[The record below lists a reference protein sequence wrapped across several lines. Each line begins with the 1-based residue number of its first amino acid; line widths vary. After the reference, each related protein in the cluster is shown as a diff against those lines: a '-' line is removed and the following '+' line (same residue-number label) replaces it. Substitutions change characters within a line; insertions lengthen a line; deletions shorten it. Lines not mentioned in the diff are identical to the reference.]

1 MKRIKK
7 DKLNAMETK
16 LTEQQSLKIIQ
27 EMIATSKNNLKD
39 NSFFYLLWGW
49 LVLFASLLH
58 FSFLQINWEYA
69 WIPWPILMSIGAIVS
84 TIAGIRLGK
93 KAKVISHVDKMIMYL
108 WWSFLVVI
116 FLILFMMGFQKMQW
130 QTTHSLIIIMYGMG
144 TFVSGGVL
152 KFKPLIIGGIACWII
167 AVISFFTTPQ
177 YVLLLIALSIII
189 AYLIPGYML
198 KAKS

>member
-1 MKRIKK
+1 
-7 DKLNAMETK
+7 METN
-16 LTEQQSLKIIQ
+16 LTQQQSLKIIQ

-39 NSFFYLLWGW
+39 NSFFFLLWGW
-49 LVLFASLLH
+49 LVLIASLSH
-58 FSFLQINWEYA
+58 FALLQVEYQYPYLPWSVTMFLGGI
-69 WIPWPILMSIGAIVS
+69 ISG
-84 TIAGIRLGK
+84 IAGYRMGK

-108 WWSFLVVI
+108 WWGFTVVMLI
-116 FLILFMMGFQKMQW
+116 ILFMAGFNKIDW
-130 QTTHSLIIIMYGMG
+130 NLTHPLIILLYGLG

-152 KFKPLIIGGIACWII
+152 KFKPLIIGGIASWVI
-167 AVISFFTTPQ
+167 AVIAFFVTPE